1 MLMASG
7 KELQVVTLPSGVS
20 MGVKPPAVVGYDWE
34 SIKVL
39 AERGVPF
46 QAIARHFNGLDPVT
60 IGQRSQQ
67 DNWLTPC
74 RERRMQRELAERQ
87 RESLERG
94 GEIREADQVIEDIWV
109 ERQQRI
115 DEKVFSMVEDA
126 LDSVPEEVRQDMITE
141 AKDLKTIV
149 DVGRKVTGQDRREQD
164 DRESGP
170 SLAINVGFLRS
181 ASNFDDPI
189 DV

>member
-1 MLMASG
+1 MASV
-7 KELQVVTLPSGVS
+7 KALEVVTLPSGVT
-20 MGVKPPAVVGYDWE
+20 MGVSVPAVVGYDWE
-34 SIKVL
+34 SIKTL

-46 QAIARHFNGLDPVT
+46 QAIARHFNGLDPAT
-60 IGQRSQQ
+60 IGHRSQK

-94 GEIREADQVIEDIWV
+94 GEIREIDQVIEDIWV
-109 ERQQRI
+109 ERQSRI
-115 DEKVFSMVEDA
+115 NEKAFAIAEDA
-126 LDSVPEEVRQDMITE
+126 LDSVDDEVRRDMITE
-141 AKDLKTIV
+141 AKDLKTV
-149 DVGRKVTGQDRREQD
+149 VEVARKVTGQDRRELD

-170 SLAINVGFLRS
+170 RLAINVGFLRS

>member
-1 MLMASG
+1 MASS
-7 KELQVVTLPSGVS
+7 KVLEVVTLPSGVT
-20 MGVKPPAVVGYDWE
+20 MGVSVPAVVGYDWS
-34 SIKVL
+34 SIRVL

-46 QAIARHFNGLDPVT
+46 QAIGRHFNGLDPIV

-94 GEIREADQVIEDIWV
+94 GEIREIDQVIEDIWV
-109 ERQQRI
+109 ERQSRL
-115 DEKVFSMVEDA
+115 DEKAFAIVEDA
-126 LDSVPEEVRQDMITE
+126 LDSVDEEVRRDMITE
-141 AKDLKTIV
+141 AKDLKTVV
-149 DVGRKVTGQDRREQD
+149 DVARKVTGQDRRELE

-170 SLAINVGFLRS
+170 RLAINVGFLRS
-181 ASNFDDPI
+181 ASTFEDSI